1 MTRPGPA
8 RSRRWSDRSRRAV
21 LIVLTVPG
29 FLIAGGCGDDDP
41 VGEDTSTTV
50 STSARSTPVD
60 GTDGDRAGSEPLDG
74 PPAPDPSRLPE
85 AAAPAGLG
93 RPQMPAEADAVV
105 AVFEALPVELLGA
118 TRQVVELDPGTI
130 AASYDAGDRECGQV
144 GLQAIDLAT
153 DAGSAYPDD
162 WRAEDVVALF
172 ATGADWDVEDAGH
185 EAARYWVSFE
195 TFCGGEDME
204 RDEIISS
211 AVWGDE
217 NSPWVFFVGARNT
230 TERDELLTA
239 FVDAALTT
247 VGSET

>member
-1 MTRPGPA
+1 
-8 RSRRWSDRSRRAV
+8 
-21 LIVLTVPG
+21 
-29 FLIAGGCGDDDP
+29 
-41 VGEDTSTTV
+41 
-50 STSARSTPVD
+50 
-60 GTDGDRAGSEPLDG
+60 
-74 PPAPDPSRLPE
+74 
-85 AAAPAGLG
+85 
-93 RPQMPAEADAVV
+93 MPAEADAVV

-185 EAARYWVSFE
+185 EAVRYWVSFE

>member
-8 RSRRWSDRSRRAV
+8 RSRRWSNRSRRAV
-21 LIVLTVPG
+21 LLVLTVPG

-50 STSARSTPVD
+50 STTVTSAPVEAT
-60 GTDGDRAGSEPLDG
+60 GGDQTAAESLDE
-74 PPAPDPSRLPE
+74 PPAPDPSTLPE
-85 AAAPAGLG
+85 AVAPAGLG
-93 RPQMPAEADAVV
+93 LPRLPSDADEVV

-118 TRQVVELDPGTI
+118 IRQVVELDPGRI
-130 AASYDAGDRECGQV
+130 VASYDAGDRECGEV
-144 GLQAIDLAT
+144 GLQAIDLTA
-153 DAGSAYPDD
+153 DAGNAYPDD

-172 ATGADWDVEDAGH
+172 ATGADWDVEDAGR
-185 EAARYWVSFE
+185 EAARYWVTFE

-211 AVWGDE
+211 AVWGDG

-230 TERDELLTA
+230 TERDDLLVA

-247 VGSET
+247 VGPDA